1 MDSVMIHYVNLY
13 HILNLDLKGYQV
25 ICFSNNF
32 SIAFENILMTN
43 ETIHFVEKGREPLLY
58 FVYVE

>member
-1 MDSVMIHYVNLY
+1 MIHYVNLY

-25 ICFSNNF
+25 NCFLKNL

-43 ETIHFVEKGREPLLY
+43 ETIHFVEKGREALLY